1 MKKLLS
7 LNPKK
12 ETKKI
17 VSFLKKIQKKTK
29 KEKVV
34 LGLSGGIDSATTLTL
49 LTKAYKKENI
59 FVVYLPYQM
68 PFFKIFDKTLQKIKK
83 LLNQL
88 KISEKNFFIIP
99 LKNPANKL
107 FDIAK
112 TIDKKGLDKIIYN
125 IKECFTCPNTDYTN
139 KVRKGNILAR
149 VRMIILFDIAKKLD
163 ALVCGTEN
171 KSENLLGYYT
181 RFGDAASDIEPIA
194 HLYKTQVYKLAKY
207 LKVPKEI
214 IEAPPTAGLWENQ
227 TDEGEFGFS
236 YKEADLLLY
245 QLFDLKKP
253 LNKIDKKTF
262 PNLKKIISFIKKN
275 QFKKQV
281 PYFIQKESQPE

>member
-1 MKKLLS
+1 LLS

>member
-7 LNPKK
+7 FNPKK

-17 VSFLKKIQKKTK
+17 VSFLKQIQRKTK

-68 PFFKIFDKTLQKIKK
+68 PFFKSFDKTFQKIKK
-83 LLNQL
+83 LLDKL

-99 LKNPANKL
+99 LKNPADKL

-112 TIDKKGLDKIIYN
+112 TIDKKGLDKIICD

-139 KVRKGNILAR
+139 KVRAGNILAR
-149 VRMIILFDIAKKLD
+149 LRMIILFDIAKKLD

-194 HLYKTQVYKLAKY
+194 HLYKTEVFQLAKY

-214 IEAPPTAGLWENQ
+214 IEAQPTAGLWENQ

-253 LNKIDKKTF
+253 LNKIDKKAF
-262 PNLKKIISFIKKN
+262 PNLKKIINFIKKN

-281 PYFIQKESQPE
+281 PYLITKKAG

>member
-17 VSFLKKIQKKTK
+17 VSFLKQIQKKTK

-34 LGLSGGIDSATTLTL
+34 LGLSGGIDSATTLTI
-49 LTKAYKKENI
+49 LTKTYKKKNI
-59 FVVYLPYQM
+59 FIVYLPYQM
-68 PFFKIFDKTLQKIKK
+68 PFFKIFDKTFQKIKK

-99 LKNPANKL
+99 LKNPADKL

-112 TIDKKGLDKIIYN
+112 TIDKKGLDKIICD

-139 KVRKGNILAR
+139 KVRAGNILAR
-149 VRMIILFDIAKKLD
+149 LRMIILFDIAKKLD

-181 RFGDAASDIEPIA
+181 RFGDAASDIEPIS
-194 HLYKTQVYKLAKY
+194 HLYKTEVFQLAKY

-214 IEAPPTAGLWENQ
+214 IEAQPTAGLWENQ

-253 LNKIDKKTF
+253 LKKIDKKAF

-281 PYFIQKESQPE
+281 PYLITKKAG